1 MRFVAVK
8 LLRSAVTMW
17 LVITFVFVV
26 LRISGDPTDILLPD
40 DVAQEVREFYRVK
53 WGLDQSLWQQYLAY
67 WKALSTGDFGI
78 SLRSGLPAW
87 EMVMERAPKTLLLGI
102 CGLAMAL
109 FIGIPLGV
117 IAAQHQ
123 GSALDRGVMSFAVF
137 GFSMPN
143 FFLGIILIL
152 VFSLHLR
159 WLPSSGSGTLAH
171 LVMPA
176 FTLGT
181 AFAAQIARFT
191 RSAMIDVSSRAYM
204 RTARSKGA
212 GTLRRVVSHAFP
224 NAVVPII
231 TIIGLKVGELIGG
244 AVVVETVF
252 AWPGLG
258 RLVTIAVANRDLA
271 LVQAILI
278 LIAATMIL
286 TNLIVDLMYGWLDP
300 RVRDARNA
308 AGHGREA
315 RA

>member
-8 LLRSAVTMW
+8 LLRAALTLW

-53 WGLDQSLWQQYLAY
+53 WGLDKSLGQQYLSY
-67 WKALSTGDFGI
+67 WQALSTGDFGV

-87 EMVMERAPKTLLLGI
+87 DMVMERAPKTLLLGI

-117 IAAQHQ
+117 IAAQYQ
-123 GSALDRGVMSFAVF
+123 GTAIDRGVMSFAVF

-143 FFLGIILIL
+143 FFLGIVLIL

-159 WLPSSGSGTLAH
+159 WLPSSGSGTWAH

-181 AFAAQIARFT
+181 SFAAQIARFT

-212 GTLRRVVSHAFP
+212 GPLRQVVSHAFP
-224 NAVVPII
+224 NAVVPIV

-244 AVVVETVF
+244 AVVTETVF

-258 RLVTIAVANRDLA
+258 RLITIAVANRDLA
-271 LVQAILI
+271 LVQTILI
-278 LIAATMIL
+278 LLAVTMIA
-286 TNLIVDLMYGWLDP
+286 TNLVVDLMYGWLDP
-300 RVRDARNA
+300 RVRDLRQM
-308 AGHGREA
+308 GRRSPEA